1 MPILISTDKE
11 ISAAI
16 STTMMEGRQA
26 TKSKEA
32 LKE

>member
-1 MPILISTDKE
+1 MPELISADKE

-16 STTMMEGRQA
+16 STTMMEGRRA

-32 LKE
+32 PKE